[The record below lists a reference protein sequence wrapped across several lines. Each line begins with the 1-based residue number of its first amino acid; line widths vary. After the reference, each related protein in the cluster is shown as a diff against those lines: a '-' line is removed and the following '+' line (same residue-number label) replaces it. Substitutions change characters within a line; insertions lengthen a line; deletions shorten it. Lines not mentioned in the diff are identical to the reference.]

1 MSGLSLAGRY
11 FESVGR
17 LTFQRAVPE
26 LYLRLAFGRP
36 AKTMILTP

>member
-11 FESVGR
+11 FESAGR

-26 LYLRLAFGRP
+26 LYLRLAFGP
-36 AKTMILTP
+36 AGENNDLDP